1 MTRDINIHSEDN
13 HESASIYVVNKI
25 KDLIENSNGPFSL
38 GLSGGETPRFAYSIM
53 SETFNNLSQTI
64 IWTVDDRWVEAKD
77 DLSNQNLINSY
88 FEPTQAEVLKFDFSG
103 DSPQL
108 DAEIYEKK
116 IKDKIK
122 NYNVAILGLG
132 QDGHIASLFPNSE
145 ATMENESLYVANEV
159 NIKTKWRVTA
169 TFKLLG
175 KIDKIF
181 ILATGKN
188 KNDILKSVNADN
200 NLPINSLKKFSNN
213 IEIVTDQII

>member
-1 MTRDINIHSEDN
+1 MARDINIHSEDN
-13 HESASIYVVNKI
+13 HENASIYVVNQI
-25 KDLIENSNGPFSL
+25 KDLIENSDGAFSL

-64 IWTVDDRWVEAKD
+64 IWTVDDRWVEATD
-77 DLSNQNLINSY
+77 ELSNQNLINTY
-88 FEPTQAEVLKFDFSG
+88 FEQTKAEVLKFDFSG
-103 DSPQL
+103 YSPQL
-108 DAEIYEKK
+108 DAQNYEKK
-116 IKDKIK
+116 IKDKIR
-122 NYNVAILGLG
+122 NFNVAILGLG
-132 QDGHIASLFPNSE
+132 QDGHIASLFPDSE
-145 ATMENESLYVANEV
+145 ATIDKESLYVANEV

>member
-1 MTRDINIHSEDN
+1 MTRDINIHSENN
-13 HESASIYVVNKI
+13 HESASIYVVNHI
-25 KDLIENSNGPFSL
+25 KDLIENSDGAFSL

-103 DSPQL
+103 YSPQL
-108 DAEIYEKK
+108 DAQNYEKK
-116 IKDKIK
+116 IKDKIR
-122 NYNVAILGLG
+122 NFNVAILGLG

-145 ATMENESLYVANEV
+145 ATIDKESLYVANEV

>member
-1 MTRDINIHSEDN
+1 MARDINIHSEDN
-13 HESASIYVVNKI
+13 HENASIYVVNHI
-25 KDLIENSNGPFSL
+25 KDLIENSDGAFSL

-108 DAEIYEKK
+108 DAENYEKK

-132 QDGHIASLFPNSE
+132 QDGHIASLFPDSE
-145 ATMENESLYVANEV
+145 ATIDKESLYVANEV